1 MLFFV
6 VAVKFILNIFFPPY
20 NNFFERTMLLSD
32 VKSVKKRIP
41 LLDELRGFT
50 VLLMVIYHAVY
61 SWGYIFSLPFG
72 ITLMNVLFPFHYVI
86 PVLFV
91 FISGIC
97 TKLSRSNL
105 RRGLMLLI
113 PALIINFVTIF
124 AERYIQGIAIYFG
137 VINMLSVVIIL
148 YGLFGKHLEKLPAVP
163 CYVMCLLLF
172 GLTWNVKNGY
182 IGAFGIK
189 LLDLPESL
197 YKTKYLFPIGFPC
210 GEFESADYFPLLPW
224 LFLFLSGAY
233 FASALK
239 GSPILKSEKLYRE
252 HSRSLSFIG
261 KYALYIYMVHQ
272 PVICGLTYAV
282 LLRNH

>member
-61 SWGYIFSLPFG
+61 SWGCIFSLPFG

-148 YGLFGKHLEKLPAVP
+148 YGLFGKHL
-163 CYVMCLLLF
+163 
-172 GLTWNVKNGY
+172 GY

-224 LFLFLSGAY
+224 LFLFLSGSY